1 MFCCSQKPAQMYGD
15 SAEER
20 KRKEERGEFELDI
33 ANDGP
38 IQREKAD
45 APPFPMPFQI
55 NALLSKIK

>member
-1 MFCCSQKPAQMYGD
+1 MYGD

-38 IQREKAD
+38 IQKETAD
-45 APPFPMPFQI
+45 PPPFPVPV
-55 NALLSKIK
+55 